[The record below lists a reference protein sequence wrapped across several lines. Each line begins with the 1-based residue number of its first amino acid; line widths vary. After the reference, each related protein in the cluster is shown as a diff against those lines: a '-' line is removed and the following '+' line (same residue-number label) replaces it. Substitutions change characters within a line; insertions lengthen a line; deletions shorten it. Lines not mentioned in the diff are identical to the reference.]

1 MKITIR
7 NSKNVNY
14 YQEGGAM
21 QQAEPQ
27 AAPEQAAQEAG
38 AGQGG
43 DPTEMLMQ
51 LAQGAAQAL
60 QTQNADLAFQVCE
73 GLIQFVQAIQGG
85 QGGAQPEPAG
95 EPVYRNGGQLVR
107 RIRK

>member
-1 MKITIR
+1 MKITFN
-7 NSKNVNY
+7 NSNKVNF

-21 QQAEPQ
+21 QQAPQ
-27 AAPEQAAQEAG
+27 EAPEQAAPEAG
-38 AGQGG
+38 AEQGG
-43 DPTEMLMQ
+43 DPTQMLMQ

-85 QGGAQPEPAG
+85 QGGQEAEPAG